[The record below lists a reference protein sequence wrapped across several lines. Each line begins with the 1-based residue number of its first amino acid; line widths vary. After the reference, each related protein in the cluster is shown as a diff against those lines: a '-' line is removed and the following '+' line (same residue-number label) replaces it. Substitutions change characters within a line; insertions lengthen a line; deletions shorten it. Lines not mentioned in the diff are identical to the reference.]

1 MTSCRTLP
9 EEQRGQKSYY
19 CGYCR
24 GKGENEAM
32 ERVIHRAAN
41 KYSGNVLPTLKR
53 RGETENSPQNVEVVL
68 GEKRPENN

>member
-1 MTSCRTLP
+1 
-9 EEQRGQKSYY
+9 
-19 CGYCR
+19 
-24 GKGENEAM
+24 M